1 MREILIVLQREFLE
15 RVRSRAFL
23 IGTLAFPLLFIALM
37 AMPAM
42 VEDRAE
48 ERRIVVVDDAP
59 AGVGERF
66 ERILTAEREDG
77 AANTYDVERTDG
89 TFAGRREELNA
100 RVLDE
105 TIDGWVALPAGVL
118 EDNQIH
124 FRASNIANRTVLR
137 DLRNAASQAVQSVRL
152 ERAGLDVTE
161 IASLVRG
168 VDVDEA
174 QITASGEEGGG
185 AFSTFFFAYGVTFL
199 IYFITFFYSLAVMRS
214 VLEEKT
220 NRISEV
226 LVSSVPASR
235 LLAGKIMGVSA
246 AAILQVGIWLG
257 IVTLAMSRSD
267 TLIERFGIPA
277 EVFAAMSIDPLTLA
291 QFLAFFL
298 LGFVLYSSLFAGLGA
313 AVTSEHE
320 AQSYQFILLIPLIL
334 PLLFLSAITGEP
346 TGRIATTLGL
356 IPFTAP
362 IAMPMRIASAPIP
375 AWQIAGS
382 LLGILVAATIVAWI
396 AGKIYRVG
404 MLATG
409 RKASLRDLRR
419 WLRAT

>member
-23 IGTLAFPLLFIALM
+23 IGTLSFPLLFIALL
-37 AMPAM
+37 AMPAV
-42 VEDRAE
+42 VEDRPD

-59 AGVGERF
+59 AGVADRLVES
-66 ERILTAEREDG
+66 LSEREEG
-77 AANTYDVERTDG
+77 ADVYHVEVVRG
-89 TFAGRREELNA
+89 AFESMRAELNA

-105 TIDGWVALPAGVL
+105 TIDGWLALPADVL
-118 EDNQIH
+118 TENRIY
-124 FRASNIANRTVLR
+124 FRALNIANRTVLR
-137 DLRNAASQAVQSVRL
+137 DLRNAASGAVQAVRL
-152 ERAGLDVTE
+152 RDAGLDVAEVAT
-161 IASLVRG
+161 LVRP
-168 VDVDEA
+168 VSVDEA

-185 AFSTFFFAYGVTFL
+185 AFSTFFFAYGITFL

-246 AAILQVGIWLG
+246 AAILQVGIWAA
-257 IVTLAMSRSD
+257 IVVLSIVSSD
-267 TLIERFGIPA
+267 ALVARFGIPA
-277 EVFAAMSIDPLTLA
+277 EVFDAITIPFGAVA
-291 QFLAFFL
+291 QFMAFFL
-298 LGFVLYSSLFAGLGA
+298 LGFVLYSSLFAALGA

-320 AQSYQFILLIPLIL
+320 AQSFQFILLIPLIL
-334 PLLFLSAITGEP
+334 PMLFLTAITGEP
-346 TGRIATTLGL
+346 TGRIATTLGM

-362 IAMPMRIASAPIP
+362 VAMPMRIASAPIP
-375 AWQIAGS
+375 AWQ
-382 LLGILVAATIVAWI
+382 VAASLALIAVTAAVVAWV

-404 MLATG
+404 MLSTG
-409 RKASLRDLRR
+409 RKASLGDLKR
-419 WLRAT
+419 WLRTT

>member
-48 ERRIVVVDDAP
+48 QRRIVVVDDAP

-66 ERILTAEREDG
+66 EQILTAEREDG
-77 AANTYDVERTDG
+77 AANSYDVERTGG
-89 TFAGRREELNA
+89 TFADRREELNA

-118 EDNQIH
+118 EDNLIH

-152 ERAGLDVTE
+152 ERAGLDVAE
-161 IASLVRG
+161 IASLVRS

-246 AAILQVGIWLG
+246 AAILQVGIWVG
-257 IVTLAMSRSD
+257 IVTLAVSRSD

-291 QFLAFFL
+291 QFLSFFL

-382 LLGILVAATIVAWI
+382 LLGILLAATVVAWI